1 MAELRRALNGR
12 QLPIIK
18 SFLFQKWG
26 DNDPFLDP
34 RWDVR
39 KSDDDEMLL
48 KMDKV
53 ASFLDGL
60 ITADPVCSAQP
71 ATADP
76 RLCNIL
82 FVLEPSHLVGNST
95 KPAIAYLD
103 PGIDEGLNT
112 LTHFGQDKASFPS
125 C

>member
-12 QLPIIK
+12 QLPTIQ
-18 SFLFQKWG
+18 SFLYQKGG
-26 DNDPFLDP
+26 DSDPLLDP

-53 ASFLDGL
+53 AFFFDGL
-60 ITADPVCSAQP
+60 ITADQVYSTQP

-76 RLCNIL
+76 RLCHIL
-82 FVLEPSHLVGNST
+82 FVLEPTHLVANPIQPT
-95 KPAIAYLD
+95 VTYLD
-103 PGIDEGLNT
+103 PGIDEGLDTQIHSGKTN
-112 LTHFGQDKASFPS
+112 A
-125 C
+125 